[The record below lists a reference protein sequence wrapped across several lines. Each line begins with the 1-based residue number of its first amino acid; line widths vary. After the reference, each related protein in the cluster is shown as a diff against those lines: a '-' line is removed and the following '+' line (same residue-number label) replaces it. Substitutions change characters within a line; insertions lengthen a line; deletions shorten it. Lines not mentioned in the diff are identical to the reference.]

1 MKIVAINGSPR
12 KEGNTAALLKAVVA
26 EHKDVDLIYFDLVDM
41 KIKDCIA
48 CMHCK
53 THDSCSIK
61 DDMSKIYAALKE
73 CDAVVLASPIYM
85 GAETGI
91 MKSAV
96 DSMYALLAFSEGP
109 GRYKPKLPPGKK
121 AVVLFTCGAP
131 NGDTSMGYQKDRY
144 YATLAGQGYAQVKAF
159 IIGGVSPATSIMEKV
174 EVPKIVE
181 ECRKF
186 LHH

>member
-26 EHKDVDLIYFDLVDM
+26 EHKDIDLVYFDLVDM

-53 THDSCSIK
+53 KHDSCSIK
-61 DDMSKIYAALKE
+61 DDMTKIYAAMRE

-85 GAETGI
+85 GAETGN
-91 MKSAV
+91 MKSMV
-96 DSMYALLAFSEGP
+96 DRMYALLSPGEGGKKYAP
-109 GRYKPKLPPGKK
+109 RLAPGKK
-121 AVVLFTCGAP
+121 ALVLFTCGAP
-131 NGDTSMGYQKDRY
+131 NGDTAMSYQKDRY
-144 YATLAGQGYAQVKAF
+144 YSTMAMQGYNPVKVF
-159 IIGGVSPATSIMEKV
+159 IVEGVSPATSIMEKV

-181 ECRKF
+181 ECQKMLR
-186 LHH
+186 H